1 MAVQKATMVLIV
13 PPNQRSSVMKTILT
27 ALLALSILGSAAVPV
42 SAAWDTRA
50 FWENLERQAGGGN

>member
-1 MAVQKATMVLIV
+1 
-13 PPNQRSSVMKTILT
+13 MKTILA

-50 FWENLERQAGGGN
+50 SWENLERQAGGGN